1 MKKSLFSAAG
11 WSFQLGPLGLA
22 VLACLMPTSLGA
34 QAVSGT
40 ILGLVKD
47 SSGAAL
53 PGATVTLVQTET
65 GLTRTLLTDSKG
77 EYTAPS
83 LPTGNYSVSAEMSGF
98 KKVSLSNV
106 RLGVDQKVRMDM
118 TLDVGQMTEVI
129 TIQAETPLVQTSS
142 SDLSVTVEGR
152 TIESLPLN
160 GRNFVNL
167 TRTIPGVVRGNPGA
181 NIDGAGSL
189 AWRASASFSANG
201 QRPRDNNYLLDGV
214 DNNETWLQTV
224 VIFPSVDALDEF
236 KLQTS
241 TYSAEFGHS
250 MGGVVNLQIKSGRN
264 EFHGSAFE
272 FLRNDA
278 LDANNWF
285 NNRAGRRK
293 PKFSQHQF
301 GGTLGG
307 PIIKGKTFFFAD
319 YQGMRIDQGQSYLST
334 VPSEKMRAGDFSEIS
349 RPIYDP
355 LTGQPFPGNVIPQS
369 RWDPAAANVLKD
381 LIPAPNTAGTRN
393 AATGQAIN
401 NYLINPATLRQDN
414 QFDLKI
420 DQALSDSNRFFVRY
434 SFSKTH
440 RLQPATLPHGD
451 AGFTFGAGDGNIKA
465 HSFAFNDTH
474 TFNPRWLN
482 EVRVGYSYIAFLNSS
497 IDYGANL
504 ANAVGI
510 PGVNLNQVTS
520 AMTQIQFE
528 QGGSRHLGANGN
540 QPLIT
545 NLGNLQIFDNVT
557 HIRGRHTFKAGGS
570 VTFRSREVLNA
581 DNIVGQFFFSQNQTS
596 NCAGKATGCTVNAST
611 GFDVASFLLGTA
623 RRKNRSL
630 FSDKPYLEKRPEWAA
645 YVQDDFRVTPKLTL
659 NLGLR
664 WDVFVPWVEKNN
676 LQSNYDPSTGMFVVA
691 SDDAVING
699 VHVGRY
705 LQTYA
710 KDDVGP
716 RFGFAYDVSGNGR
729 TTIRGGLGVFWNWGV
744 GGTSSSK
751 ATNPPF
757 LQTTDLSASA
767 GGSNLTL
774 SSGLPPP
781 PAVDPTLRPG
791 GSTRSA
797 FDINY
802 RDQKALNWNLNVQK
816 QLGRDYMVELAY
828 VGTRGRNYTIK
839 TNQNQAP
846 PTLGVTNA
854 DINRPAVKL
863 GSPALRDVG
872 AVTSLGTLDY
882 HALLFKAMKR
892 FSNGFSALVSYTY
905 GKALDLASDN
915 DGGVTL
921 TNIFD
926 PNYDR
931 GVASYDVKHTF
942 VASFIYEL
950 PFARTHPLGGWQI
963 NGIAFARSGIPVS
976 ITQTGQMTSIGL
988 GSGQAQQPRPNIV
1001 GNLVPAD
1008 QSIDHWFDATALQR
1022 PADTTATFGN
1032 LARNYGRG
1040 PGIFNVDVSL
1050 VKNTKFGAVSSEL
1063 RLEAFNV
1070 FNHPQF
1076 GQPNGQLGN
1085 SAFGTITAS
1094 ANPQCVT
1101 CGTAERQIQ
1110 AAIKLRF

>member
-1 MKKSLFSAAG
+1 MKQTWTAGVLRCAAVA
-11 WSFQLGPLGLA
+11 LA
-22 VLACLMPTSLGA
+22 LLALLSPPPASA

-40 ILGLVKD
+40 IFGTVYD

-53 PGATVTLVQTET
+53 PGASVTLTNTAT
-65 GLTRTLLTDSKG
+65 GLTRTVLSDPKG
-77 EYTAPS
+77 EYTAPL
-83 LPTGNYSVSAEMSGF
+83 LPTGTYSVTAEMGGF
-98 KKVSLSNV
+98 KKTSMSNV
-106 RLGVDQKVRMDM
+106 HVGVDQKVRTDFK
-118 TLDVGQMTEVI
+118 LELGQMTEAV
-129 TIQAETPLVQTSS
+129 TIQAETPLVQTGS
-142 SDLSVTVEGR
+142 SDLSVTVEGK

-167 TRTIPGVVRGNPGA
+167 TRTIPGVVRGNPGS

-201 QRPRDNNYLLDGV
+201 QRPRDNNYMLDGV

-241 TYSAEFGHS
+241 TYSAEFGKS
-250 MGGVVNLQIKSGRN
+250 MGGVVNLQIKSGGN
-264 EFHGSAFE
+264 DFHGSVFE
-272 FLRNDA
+272 FLRNDR

-285 NNRAGRRK
+285 NNRAGRAK

-301 GGTLGG
+301 GGTVSG
-307 PIIKGKTFFFAD
+307 PILKDKTFFFAD
-319 YQGMRIDQGQSYLST
+319 FQGMRIDQGQSYLST
-334 VPSEKMRAGDFSEIS
+334 VPSAKMRQGDFSEIN

-355 LTGQPFPGNVIPQS
+355 LTGQPFPGNVIPQN
-369 RWDPAAANVLKD
+369 RWDPAAGKVLQD
-381 LIPAPNTAGTRN
+381 LIPEANTGGTRN
-393 AATGQAIN
+393 SLGQNIN
-401 NYLINPATLRQDN
+401 NYLITPATLRQDN
-414 QFDLKI
+414 QFDVKV
-420 DQALSDSNRFFVRY
+420 DHSVSASNHFFVRY
-434 SFSKTH
+434 SFQKTH

-451 AGFTFGAGDGNIKA
+451 AGFTFGAGDGNVKA

-474 TFNPRWLN
+474 TFSARWLN

-497 IDYGANL
+497 IDYGENL

-520 AMTQIQFE
+520 AFSQIQFE
-528 QGGSRHLGANGN
+528 QGGSRNLGANGN

-570 VTFRSREVLNA
+570 LTRRSREVLNA

-596 NCAGKATGCTVNAST
+596 NCAGRSSGCTVNAGT

-645 YVQDDFRVTPKLTL
+645 YIQDDFRLTSRLTL
-659 NLGLR
+659 NVGLR
-664 WDVFVPWVEKNN
+664 WDMFVPWIEDNN

-710 KDDVGP
+710 KDDIGP
-716 RFGFAYDVSGNGR
+716 RFGFAYDLSGNGR

-757 LQTTDLSASA
+757 LQTTDLTAS
-767 GGSNLTL
+767 GGASNLTL
-774 SSGLPPP
+774 STGLPPP

-802 RDQKALNWNLNVQK
+802 RDQRALNWNLNMQK

-828 VGTRGRNYTIK
+828 VGTRGRHYTLK
-839 TNQNQAP
+839 TNLNQAP
-846 PTLGVTNA
+846 PILGVTNA
-854 DINRPAVKL
+854 DINRPAVAL

-882 HALLFKAMKR
+882 HALLFKGIKR
-892 FSNGFSALVSYTY
+892 FSNGFSALVAYTF

-921 TNIFD
+921 TNILD
-926 PNYDR
+926 PSYDR
-931 GVASYDVKHTF
+931 SVASYDVKHTF
-942 VASFIYEL
+942 VASFLYEL
-950 PFARTHPLGGWQI
+950 PFARNHVLGGWQV
-963 NGIAFARSGIPVS
+963 NGIAFARSGIPVN

-1001 GNLVPAD
+1001 GNLVPSD
-1008 QSIDHWFDATALQR
+1008 QTIDHWFDATALQR
-1022 PADTTATFGN
+1022 PADATATFGN
-1032 LARNYGRG
+1032 IARNYGRG
-1040 PGIFNVDVSL
+1040 PGVFNIDMSL
-1050 VKNTKFGAVSSEL
+1050 VKNTRFGRVNTEL
-1063 RLEAFNV
+1063 RVEAFNV
-1070 FNHPQF
+1070 LNHPQF

-1085 SAFGTITAS
+1085 AAFGTITAS
-1094 ANPQCVT
+1094 GNPQCGT
-1101 CGTAERQIQ
+1101 CGTSERQIQ

>member
-1 MKKSLFSAAG
+1 MKQAWTVGVLRCAVVALALLAWLSPRPAA
-11 WSFQLGPLGLA
+11 
-22 VLACLMPTSLGA
+22 A

-40 ILGLVKD
+40 IFGTVYD

-53 PGATVTLVQTET
+53 PGATVTLANTAT
-65 GLTRTLLTDSKG
+65 GLTRSVVSDPKG
-77 EYTAPS
+77 EYTAPL
-83 LPTGNYSVSAEMSGF
+83 LPTGSYSVTAEMSGF
-98 KKVSLSNV
+98 KKTSMSNV
-106 RLGVDQKVRMDM
+106 HVGVDQKIRTDFK
-118 TLDVGQMTEVI
+118 LELGQMTEAV
-129 TIQAETPLVQTSS
+129 TIQAETPLVQTGS
-142 SDLSVTVEGR
+142 SDLSVTVEGK

-167 TRTIPGVVRGNPGA
+167 TRTIPGVVRGNPGS

-201 QRPRDNNYLLDGV
+201 QRPRDNNYMLDGV

-241 TYSAEFGHS
+241 TYSAEFGKS
-250 MGGVVNLQIKSGRN
+250 MGGVVNLQIKSGGN
-264 EFHGSAFE
+264 DFHGSVFE
-272 FLRNDA
+272 FLRNDR

-285 NNRAGRRK
+285 NNRAGRAK

-301 GGTLGG
+301 GGTVSG
-307 PIIKGKTFFFAD
+307 PILKDKTFFFAD
-319 YQGMRIDQGQSYLST
+319 FQGMRIDQGQSYLST
-334 VPSEKMRAGDFSEIS
+334 VPSAKMRQGDFSEIN

-355 LTGQPFPGNVIPQS
+355 LTGQPFPGNVIPQN
-369 RWDPAAANVLKD
+369 RWDPAAGKVLQD
-381 LIPAPNTAGTRN
+381 LIPEANTGGTRN
-393 AATGQAIN
+393 SLGQNIN
-401 NYLINPATLRQDN
+401 NYLITPATLRQDN
-414 QFDLKI
+414 QFDVKV
-420 DQALSDSNRFFVRY
+420 DHSVSASNHFFVRY
-434 SFSKTH
+434 SFQKTH

-474 TFNPRWLN
+474 TFSARWLN

-497 IDYGANL
+497 IDYGENL

-520 AMTQIQFE
+520 AFSQIQFE
-528 QGGSRHLGANGN
+528 QGGSRNLGANGN

-570 VTFRSREVLNA
+570 LTARSREVLNA

-596 NCAGKATGCTVNAST
+596 NCAGRSSGCTVNAST

-630 FSDKPYLEKRPEWAA
+630 FSDTPYLEKRPEWAA
-645 YVQDDFRVTPKLTL
+645 YIQDDFRVTSRLTL
-659 NLGLR
+659 NMGLR
-664 WDVFVPWVEKNN
+664 WDMFVPWVEDNN

-710 KDDVGP
+710 KNDIGP
-716 RFGFAYDVSGNGR
+716 RFGFAYDLSGNGR
-729 TTIRGGLGVFWNWGV
+729 TTIRGGVGVFWNWGV

-757 LQTTDLSASA
+757 LQTTDLTAS
-767 GGSNLTL
+767 GGASNLTL
-774 SSGLPPP
+774 STGLPAP

-802 RDQKALNWNLNVQK
+802 RDQRALNWNLNVQK

-828 VGTRGRNYTIK
+828 VGTRGRHYTLK
-839 TNQNQAP
+839 TNLNQAP
-846 PTLGVTNA
+846 LTLGVTNA

-872 AVTSLGTLDY
+872 AVTDRGTLDY
-882 HALLFKAMKR
+882 HALLFKGMKR
-892 FSNGFSALVSYTY
+892 FSNGFSALVAYTF

-921 TNIFD
+921 TNILD
-926 PNYDR
+926 PSYDR
-931 GVASYDVKHTF
+931 SVASYDVKHTF
-942 VASFIYEL
+942 VASFLYEL
-950 PFARTHPLGGWQI
+950 PFARNHVLGGWQV
-963 NGIAFARSGIPVS
+963 NGIAFARTGIPVN

-1001 GNLVPAD
+1001 GNLVPSD
-1008 QSIDHWFDATALQR
+1008 QTIDHWFDATALQR
-1022 PADTTATFGN
+1022 PADATATFGN
-1032 LARNYGRG
+1032 IARNYGRG
-1040 PGIFNVDVSL
+1040 PGVFNIDMSL
-1050 VKNTKFGAVSSEL
+1050 VKNTRFGRVNTEL
-1063 RLEAFNV
+1063 RVEAFNV
-1070 FNHPQF
+1070 LNHPQF

-1085 SAFGTITAS
+1085 AAFGTITAS
-1094 ANPQCVT
+1094 GNPQCGT
-1101 CGTAERQIQ
+1101 CGTSERQIQ